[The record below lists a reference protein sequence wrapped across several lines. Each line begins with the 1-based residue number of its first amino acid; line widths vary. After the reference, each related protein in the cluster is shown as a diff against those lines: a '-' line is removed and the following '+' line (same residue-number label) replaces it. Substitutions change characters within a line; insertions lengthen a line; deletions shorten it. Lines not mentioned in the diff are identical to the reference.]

1 MQFGYKMSTKKLLFT
16 IPAALATALIIY
28 ISWQF
33 MFNFVPSEFKQYNWH
48 RVVIEMVFSYFS
60 IMTLIT
66 IVVCLGS
73 DPGYIDPKYKHPLTN
88 QGYAP
93 LN

>member
-1 MQFGYKMSTKKLLFT
+1 
-16 IPAALATALIIY
+16 
-28 ISWQF
+28 
-33 MFNFVPSEFKQYNWH
+33 
-48 RVVIEMVFSYFS
+48 MVFSYFS